1 MSQKT
6 YISSAYWMRNME
18 TIQIGLMLELQRTNV
33 HLPTLQNQLFSRRRG
48 FQMALDPPQLL
59 FNSSPVSLYICGVCI
74 ALVQYT
80 HHIRLT
86 IASHSILMPPAAR
99 HGICQKFYTD
109 GFSGQKFYTVNFS
122 FSDKNTKK

>member
-86 IASHSILMPPAAR
+86 IASHSILMRPDMEFVKKITPTDFQAKNFTPS
-99 HGICQKFYTD
+99 ISVLVIKTQK
-109 GFSGQKFYTVNFS
+109 NE
-122 FSDKNTKK
+122 